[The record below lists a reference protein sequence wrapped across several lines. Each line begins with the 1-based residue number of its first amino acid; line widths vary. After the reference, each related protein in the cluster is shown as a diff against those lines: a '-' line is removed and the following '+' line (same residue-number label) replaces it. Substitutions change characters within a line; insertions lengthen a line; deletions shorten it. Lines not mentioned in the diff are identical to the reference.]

1 MNPRQQL
8 LLRKIKERNGSFPSA
23 PNPMLRDAARFLAFT
38 PERSLS
44 QIRAMTI
51 YESAK
56 LMPLA
61 FDPDSLLA
69 GEHFNHFFGDDRDGG
84 DEEKQRQLDE
94 LGDFRLAELRE
105 TARQLR
111 SCRSAVSPGESTP
124 ESRTGMAGGW
134 PALPA
139 GTGGAAPVFTAVGW
153 IENHSVRDYGFLLKH
168 GFGGSGAWPNGSSN
182 VFRSTVA
189 TMSAART
196 SCAPPCG
203 LRCGTPVRTPPRRA
217 CPPGRSCRNRPEL
230 PRGRNRREKLSA
242 GGPAALARPPDRLRG
257 RRHQRELDRTA
268 RPAAPAL
275 LRT

>member
-124 ESRTGMAGGW
+124 GSRTGMAGGW
-134 PALPA
+134 PALFSPP
-139 GTGGAAPVFTAVGW
+139 GPPPTGAP
-153 IENHSVRDYGFLLKH
+153 
-168 GFGGSGAWPNGSSN
+168 
-182 VFRSTVA
+182 
-189 TMSAART
+189 
-196 SCAPPCG
+196 APPPPPKSSR
-203 LRCGTPVRTPPRRA
+203 RC
-217 CPPGRSCRNRPEL
+217 RS
-230 PRGRNRREKLSA
+230 
-242 GGPAALARPPDRLRG
+242 
-257 RRHQRELDRTA
+257 
-268 RPAAPAL
+268 
-275 LRT
+275 

>member
-69 GEHFNHFFGDDRDGG
+69 GEHFNHFFGDDRDGA

-111 SCRSAVSPGESTP
+111 NCRSAVSPGESTP
-124 ESRTGMAGGW
+124 GSRTGMAGGW

-168 GFGGSGAWPNGSSN
+168 GFGG
-182 VFRSTVA
+182 
-189 TMSAART
+189 
-196 SCAPPCG
+196 
-203 LRCGTPVRTPPRRA
+203 LRR
-217 CPPGRSCRNRPEL
+217 
-230 PRGRNRREKLSA
+230 
-242 GGPAALARPPDRLRG
+242 LA
-257 RRHQRELDRTA
+257 
-268 RPAAPAL
+268 
-275 LRT
+275 

>member
-124 ESRTGMAGGW
+124 GSRTGMAGGW

-153 IENHSVRDYGFLLKH
+153 VENHSVRDYGFLLKH
-168 GFGGSGAWPNGSSN
+168 GFGGLRRLAERQLERFPLH
-182 VFRSTVA
+182 
-189 TMSAART
+189 
-196 SCAPPCG
+196 SCDY
-203 LRCGTPVRTPPRRA
+203 V
-217 CPPGRSCRNRPEL
+217 
-230 PRGRNRREKLSA
+230 RRENFLR
-242 GGPAALARPPDRLRG
+242 AALAVCDAGLLFG
-257 RRHQRELDRTA
+257 RRHAELARQAGAAETA
-268 RPAAPAL
+268 RNCLAVETGAKAF
-275 LRT
+275 RRRSSCSGSAT